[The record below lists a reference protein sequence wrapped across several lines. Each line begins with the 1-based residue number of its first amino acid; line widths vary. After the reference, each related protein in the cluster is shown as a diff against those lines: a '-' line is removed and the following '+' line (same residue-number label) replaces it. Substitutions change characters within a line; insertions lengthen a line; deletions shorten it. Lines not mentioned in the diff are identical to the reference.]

1 LKVVELVAGLDSA
14 AKSILPSPLKV
25 NDEVWRSAFFG
36 NRKTRLQ
43 VLPES
48 DWGMSKLKMLETED
62 VTLPLNWV
70 PAALLGEDESTGM
83 IRWGN
88 SKFPEVRVVPQ
99 PLLAGEVVAAGGG
112 LAVVVAGGGGLLLV
126 VGAGAAQESAINSM
140 DLQLLRSEL
149 SVV

>member
-1 LKVVELVAGLDSA
+1 MKVVELVAGLDSA
-14 AKSILPSPLKV
+14 AKSIWPSPLKV

-70 PAALLGEDESTGM
+70 PAALSGEDESTGM

-88 SKFPEVRVVPQ
+88 SNLPEVRVVPQ
-99 PLLAGEVVAAGGG
+99 PLFAGDVVAAGGG
-112 LAVVVAGGGGLLLV
+112 LAVVACGGGLLLV

-140 DLQLLRSEL
+140 DLQWLRAEL